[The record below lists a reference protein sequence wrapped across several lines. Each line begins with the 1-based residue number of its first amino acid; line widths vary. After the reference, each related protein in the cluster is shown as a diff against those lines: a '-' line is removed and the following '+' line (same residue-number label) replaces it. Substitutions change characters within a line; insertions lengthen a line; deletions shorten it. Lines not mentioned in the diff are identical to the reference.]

1 MPPLHKCPKTLVA
14 IADLC
19 RLLELKTIVY
29 IGTSL
34 DGFIARKNGDIDWLT
49 QFANDDAIRAYDEFM
64 SRVDVIVIGR
74 GTFEKVM
81 TFPSWP
87 YEKKVFVLSKSI
99 KQVPDVVKDK
109 IAVLSMEPK
118 ELLNYLSDKN
128 FSAVYVDGGKVI
140 QGFLKED
147 LIDELIISK
156 APVLIGNGIPLF
168 DDLNSDLKFKH
179 THTQVSSNGLVRSY
193 YERQRK

>member
-1 MPPLHKCPKTLVA
+1 MPETWVA
-14 IADLC
+14 IAYLC
-19 RLLELKTIVY
+19 HLLELKTIVY

-74 GTFEKVM
+74 GTFEKVL

-147 LIDELIISK
+147 LIDELIISR

-179 THTQVSSNGLVRSY
+179 THPQVSSNGLVRSY

>member
-1 MPPLHKCPKTLVA
+1 MKTS
-14 IADLC
+14 
-19 RLLELKTIVY
+19 VY

-34 DGFIARKNGDIDWLT
+34 DGFIAKTDGNIDWLT
-49 QFANDDAIRAYDEFM
+49 QYANDDAIHAYEEFM
-64 SRVDVIVIGR
+64 NGIDAIVIGR
-74 GTFEKVM
+74 GTFEKIL

-156 APVLIGNGIPLF
+156 VPVLIGSGIPLF
-168 DDLNSDLKFKH
+168 DYLNTDLQFEH
-179 THTQVSSNGLVRSY
+179 IHTQVSSNGLVRSY
-193 YERQRK
+193 YERKRK

>member
-1 MPPLHKCPKTLVA
+1 MPETWVA
-14 IADLC
+14 IAYLC
-19 RLLELKTIVY
+19 HLLELKTIVY

-74 GTFEKVM
+74 GTFEKVL

-147 LIDELIISK
+147 LIDELIISR